1 MRDLHARSGRSY
13 DAHITNSLVIFMMYW
28 AGVYILVVIGAM
40 IPFIL
45 LYIVAGALWLS
56 FQTMRWVADKFKRPL
71 TVRKCFL
78 NAHWSATH
86 R

>member
-1 MRDLHARSGRSY
+1 MNLS
-13 DAHITNSLVIFMMYW
+13 VIVMMYW

-45 LYIVAGALWLS
+45 LYIVAGVLWMS
-56 FQTMRWVADKFKRPL
+56 FQIMRFITDKLKHAL
-71 TVRKCFL
+71 TVRKCFV
-78 NAHWSATH
+78 NVHWSTTH